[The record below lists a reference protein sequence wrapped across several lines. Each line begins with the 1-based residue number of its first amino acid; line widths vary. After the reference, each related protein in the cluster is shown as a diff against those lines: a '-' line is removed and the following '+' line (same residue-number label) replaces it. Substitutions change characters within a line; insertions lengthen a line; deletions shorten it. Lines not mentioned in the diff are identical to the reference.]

1 MATATKKSASS
12 PARRWIGRTVVA
24 VVLGLAIGGGGGAF
38 AVQKL
43 EPGPG
48 TGVDSLEVML
58 DSIAT
63 GRIAKPVA
71 AAPAAPPMPDSQATA
86 AAPDSVVTPAGET
99 VLVPSVIDLE
109 EGTARNAILD
119 AGLQVGEVQFQA
131 SAKPA
136 GTVLAT
142 SPVSGTRVPTLTAVS
157 LVLSDGRPPT
167 DGISVTDSLRRSSP
181 LPIP

>member
-1 MATATKKSASS
+1 
-12 PARRWIGRTVVA
+12 
-24 VVLGLAIGGGGGAF
+24 
-38 AVQKL
+38 
-43 EPGPG
+43 
-48 TGVDSLEVML
+48 
-58 DSIAT
+58 
-63 GRIAKPVA
+63 
-71 AAPAAPPMPDSQATA
+71 MPDSQATA
-86 AAPDSVVTPAGET
+86 AAPDSVVTPAGDT

-142 SPVSGTRVPTLTAVS
+142 SPVSGARVPMLTAVS

-167 DGISVTDSLRRSSP
+167 DGVGETDSLRRSSP
-181 LPIP
+181 HPIP